1 MEFLYLSIIL
11 ASLSILI
18 TIFSLRHR
26 SNDGV
31 KLPPGSFGWPIIGES
46 IEFLFGKPE
55 NFVNYRMTKYSQEIF
70 KTKIFGEKTAVIC
83 GPNGNKFLFSNER
96 KIFTGFLPHSKQ
108 KLFLSSKP
116 EPVAAPPVP
125 PPHAVVAVAAVAA
138 DDVKEVIRTP
148 GFFKPEA
155 LSSYLGI
162 IDSISQQHLKT
173 QWEGKDELKVYPL
186 AKTLTLSIACR
197 IFLGME
203 NPDRITRLVRYF
215 DDVTLGLHSIM
226 VNFPGTN
233 FYRAGKATDAIRR
246 ELMVVVR
253 ERRAAMLGSEGAMKQ
268 DILSHM
274 IVVSDPTGK
283 GMGEAEIAD
292 KIMGLLVAG
301 YANVAV
307 TISFFMKFVGE
318 SPDIYNKV
326 LSEQLEISKDKKTGK
341 LLDWNDMSKMKYSWN
356 VMCEVMRVVPPQQGT
371 FREVLTDFTYAGY
384 TIPKGWKVYWT
395 VNTTNKNSKYFRDP
409 EKFDPS
415 RYEGGEAP
423 APYTYVPFGG
433 GPRLCP
439 GKEYARLVV
448 LTFIHN
454 VVKKYKW
461 EVLFPK
467 EKVLGD
473 MVPMPEKGVP
483 IRLHPH

>member
-1 MEFLYLSIIL
+1 MEFIYLFVIL
-11 ASLSILI
+11 AFFSTLI

-26 SNDGV
+26 SNDSV
-31 KLPPGSFGWPIIGES
+31 KLPPRSFGWPIIGES
-46 IEFLFGKPE
+46 IEFLFGKP
-55 NFVNYRMTKYSQEIF
+55 NFFLNYWLKKYSQEIF

-96 KIFTGFLPHSKQ
+96 KIFTSFLPHSK
-108 KLFLSSKP
+108 KRLFLSSKLALA
-116 EPVAAPPVP
+116 AAPPVP
-125 PPHAVVAVAAVAA
+125 PPHAVASMAA

-173 QWEGKDELKVYPL
+173 HWEGYVYRL
-186 AKTLTLSIACR
+186 AKTLTLSISCQ

-203 NPDRITRLVRYF
+203 NPDRIARLVHYF
-215 DDVTLGLHSIM
+215 DDVTLGLDSIM

-233 FYRAGKATDAIRR
+233 FYRAGKVADAIQR
-246 ELMVVVR
+246 ELMAVVR
-253 ERRAAMLGSEGAMKQ
+253 ERRAAMVGDEGAMKQ

-292 KIMGLLVAG
+292 KMMGLLVAG

-318 SPDIYNKV
+318 SLEIYNKV
-326 LSEQLEISKDKKTGK
+326 LSQLEISKDKKAGEF
-341 LLDWNDMSKMKYSWN
+341 LDWNDMSKMKYSWN
-356 VMCEVMRVVPPQQGT
+356 VMCEVMRLVSSQQET
-371 FREVLTDFTYAGY
+371 FREVLNDFTYAGY
-384 TIPKGWKVYWT
+384 TISKDWKVYWK
-395 VNTTNKNSKYFRDP
+395 VNSTHKNSKYFRDP
-409 EKFDPS
+409 EKFDLS

-423 APYTYVPFGG
+423 APYTYVSFGG

-454 VVKKYKW
+454 VVKKCKW
-461 EVLFPK
+461 AVLFPK